1 LTAAAA
7 GSASG
12 LAAQYSRCAPLSS
25 TRPTTTTPTASADG
39 IYEIDAC
46 WSADRSRY
54 YVVIG
59 GVDARAYCEVHMT
72 LEGRRTGDWGNDYW
86 GGGRTQVTID
96 VLAQYEADGYEA
108 ECS

>member
-1 LTAAAA
+1 MAA
-7 GSASG
+7 GSGSG
-12 LAAQYSRCAPLSS
+12 SAARHSRCAPLSP
-25 TRPTTTTPTASADG
+25 TRPTTTTPAASADG
-39 IYEIDAC
+39 IYEIDAY
-46 WSADRSRY
+46 WPADRSRY

-59 GVDARAYCEVHMT
+59 GVDAHPYCEVHMT
-72 LEGRRTGDWGNDYW
+72 LEGRRTGDGGHDYW

>member
-1 LTAAAA
+1 
-7 GSASG
+7 
-12 LAAQYSRCAPLSS
+12 
-25 TRPTTTTPTASADG
+25 
-39 IYEIDAC
+39 
-46 WSADRSRY
+46 
-54 YVVIG
+54 
-59 GVDARAYCEVHMT
+59 MT